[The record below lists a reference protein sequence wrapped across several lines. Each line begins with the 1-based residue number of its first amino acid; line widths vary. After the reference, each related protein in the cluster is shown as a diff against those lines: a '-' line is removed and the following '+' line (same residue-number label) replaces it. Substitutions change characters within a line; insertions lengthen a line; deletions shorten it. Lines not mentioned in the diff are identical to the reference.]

1 MDALEKSHKAG
12 IIQFK
17 MNIRQTAKKDD
28 SNLNV
33 SLSKNPTWGRK
44 PQIRLNVAKVRCY
57 IFMCKDL
64 PCVDSDGGA
73 DPYLSVYTMF
83 GPTFKGTKITENL
96 NPIFYDV
103 CELSVPYLSFDTAPP
118 VLIDAW
124 DVDAE
129 GMFSAFDSDDFMGRA
144 VIHLKDAS
152 VNKYITRE
160 DKFEPAGLK
169 RPPEPKWHQIRRN
182 NQPDGPPCGE
192 ILCSFVF
199 VDDDYLFEKK
209 IEDVNLGDHV
219 ETAEYQVEI
228 NALGL
233 RQLATKGLLPV
244 SKAFVRFNTKSLLPP
259 DKAKAATSILTEP
272 KNPGPSPNIL
282 TVLKFATE
290 LPVKELYCPRLSC
303 EVFDMVLKGFS
314 QPKLGSFTILIG
326 DTMHRQIR
334 EKEYLISTAKKAIKY
349 TKMKVDGIPV
359 PEIQ

>member
-83 GPTFKGTKITENL
+83 GPTFKGTKISDNL

-160 DKFEPAGLK
+160 DKFEPAGLN

-209 IEDVNLGDHV
+209 IEDVNLGDDV
-219 ETAEYQVEI
+219 ETAEY
-228 NALGL
+228 
-233 RQLATKGLLPV
+233 
-244 SKAFVRFNTKSLLPP
+244 
-259 DKAKAATSILTEP
+259 
-272 KNPGPSPNIL
+272 
-282 TVLKFATE
+282 
-290 LPVKELYCPRLSC
+290 
-303 EVFDMVLKGFS
+303 
-314 QPKLGSFTILIG
+314 
-326 DTMHRQIR
+326 
-334 EKEYLISTAKKAIKY
+334 
-349 TKMKVDGIPV
+349 
-359 PEIQ
+359 